1 MKIKIT
7 LLLILLPVLFVAA
20 QTVSNETI
28 LFTVGANKVTAEE
41 FLFMYDKANPENN
54 EDNRKA
60 TIDEYLDLYINLK
73 LKVLDAEGADM
84 HEKGTF
90 KKEYEDSKDQLIQ
103 SYLTDKNISEKLI
116 KEGYERLKE
125 EVNVSHLLI
134 EVDPGASL
142 EKEEK
147 ALEKIRLI
155 QKQLKEEDKDF
166 EEMAYRYSNDPSA
179 KDNRGNLGYIS
190 AFQTVYPFESAAYN
204 LKVGEIS
211 EPVRTRYGY
220 HLLKVKDKRAS
231 KGEIT
236 VAHILIKSTADAPG
250 NIKEDNKNKIDSVYT
265 LLKSKTID
273 WKTAVKNFSQDN
285 GTNRKQGELPAF
297 SAGKMVPEF
306 EDVAFALSNDG
317 DISKPVQ
324 TDLGW
329 HIIKRNSLDGIDE
342 LKDEQANVRRRV
354 EKDSRSDLPKQT
366 FVDRVK
372 KENNFEAILEA
383 RNELINQLDAK
394 VLRPGWN
401 LEQYTQYNKQ
411 LFKLKDKTY
420 SQQDFLT
427 FLKGKKNIG
436 SPKKIKATLKKLYD
450 EYVSEI
456 CTEIE
461 TGLLEKKYPEFKWQL
476 KEYYDGLLFFEIT
489 EKEVWKKSTE
499 DEVGLEAYFNNNRD
513 KYTWGERAEAS
524 IYKTSDQATA
534 KKILKLAKRKK
545 ITARISEKY
554 PSMEIVSGSYE
565 PNQNKYL
572 NAVKWKAGAFGPSLW
587 EDKYVV
593 VWIKE
598 ILKSGQ
604 KSLSEAKGYVTSDYQ
619 TFLEEA
625 WVEKLRN
632 KYDIIINNKTLEALY

>member
-1 MKIKIT
+1 
-7 LLLILLPVLFVAA
+7 
-20 QTVSNETI
+20 
-28 LFTVGANKVTAEE
+28 
-41 FLFMYDKANPENN
+41 
-54 EDNRKA
+54 
-60 TIDEYLDLYINLK
+60 
-73 LKVLDAEGADM
+73 
-84 HEKGTF
+84 
-90 KKEYEDSKDQLIQ
+90 
-103 SYLTDKNISEKLI
+103 
-116 KEGYERLKE
+116 
-125 EVNVSHLLI
+125 
-134 EVDPGASL
+134 
-142 EKEEK
+142 
-147 ALEKIRLI
+147 
-155 QKQLKEEDKDF
+155 
-166 EEMAYRYSNDPSA
+166 
-179 KDNRGNLGYIS
+179 
-190 AFQTVYPFESAAYN
+190 
-204 LKVGEIS
+204 
-211 EPVRTRYGY
+211 
-220 HLLKVKDKRAS
+220 
-231 KGEIT
+231 
-236 VAHILIKSTADAPG
+236 
-250 NIKEDNKNKIDSVYT
+250 
-265 LLKSKTID
+265 
-273 WKTAVKNFSQDN
+273 
-285 GTNRKQGELPAF
+285 
-297 SAGKMVPEF
+297 MVPEF
-306 EDVAFALSNDG
+306 ENVAFALSNDG
-317 DISKPVQ
+317 DISKPIQ

-394 VLRPGWN
+394 VLRPGWD

-632 KYDIIINNKTLEALY
+632 KYDIIINNKTLETLY